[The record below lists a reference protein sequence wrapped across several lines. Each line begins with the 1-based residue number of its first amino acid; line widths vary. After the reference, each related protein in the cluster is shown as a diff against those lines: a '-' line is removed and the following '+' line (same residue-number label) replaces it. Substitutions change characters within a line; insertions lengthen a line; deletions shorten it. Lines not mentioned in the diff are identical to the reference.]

1 MLNRLDISNYALIE
15 NVNLKFDKGFTSITG
30 ETGAGKSILLKALNL
45 VLGERADTSILKQSE
60 KKCILEAEFDI
71 KNYDLK
77 GFFEA
82 NELDYDEFCIL
93 RREMSSTGKSRAF
106 INDTPVQVAQLKALG
121 EHLMSIHT
129 QHQTL
134 SILSSDFQM
143 DLVDHFAD
151 HIDLV
156 KNYVKNYNHYRQNV
170 NELIELQVK
179 EKENRKEKDYTT
191 FLLDELEAAELDK
204 LDFEEL
210 KSKANKIEYAEK
222 IQTSIKFAQSIFE
235 NESIAPSIA
244 LKTLI
249 ETFDDLKKYD
259 PQFSDISARLWSL
272 KIELDDIESEVSNA
286 DDIDLFSE
294 EDIVMIREKLESVN
308 SLLFKHNLNEIDE
321 LKNLQTSLQKDLEA
335 ISSLEERI
343 VALEN
348 NINTQKRELHEL
360 ALKIRKQRLNAIPK
374 LEKEVKNRLS
384 NLAMPNARLKINL
397 VEKEKLTKQGYDQ
410 IDFLFNTNVGGEFIQ
425 LKKAASGGEL
435 SRLMLTVLSIL
446 SEKKKLPTL
455 IFDEIDTGVSGEVAT
470 KIANEF
476 QSMGKQMQVIAIT
489 HLPQVAA
496 KGKQH
501 LHVTKTIKGNKTSTS
516 VVILE
521 PQERIEVVAG
531 MISGEEITAA
541 AKENA
546 ENLLTNIF

>member
-143 DLVDHFAD
+143 DLVDHFAG

-156 KNYVKNYNHYRQNV
+156 KNYTKNYNHYRQNV

-259 PQFSDISARLWSL
+259 PQFADISARLWSL

-410 IDFLFNTNVGGEFIQ
+410 IDFLFNTNVGGEFIP

-521 PQERIEVVAG
+521 PEERIEIVAG